1 MRRVES
7 RIERLEKA
15 HRVSQ
20 TVAPNLT
27 VVFIDVDGV
36 VRSELRLVEGR
47 REWVRYDEGD
57 PAK

>member
-1 MRRVES
+1 LGLP

>member
-1 MRRVES
+1 MRRVIS

-20 TVAPNLT
+20 TVAPNIT

-36 VRSELRLVEGR
+36 VRSELHFVDGK
-47 REWVRYDEGD
+47 REWTRYDEGD
-57 PAK
+57 SAK

>member
-1 MRRVES
+1 MRRVKS

-20 TVAPNLT
+20 TVAPDLT

-36 VRSELRLVEGR
+36 VRSELHLAEGR
-47 REWVRYDEGD
+47 REWIRYDEGAL
-57 PAK
+57 AK